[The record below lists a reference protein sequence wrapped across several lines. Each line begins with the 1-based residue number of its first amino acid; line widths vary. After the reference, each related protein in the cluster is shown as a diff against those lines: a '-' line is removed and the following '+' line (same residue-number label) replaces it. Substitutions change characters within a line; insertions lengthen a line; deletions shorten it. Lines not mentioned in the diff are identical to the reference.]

1 MKDFLNQ
8 FDLDNA
14 FKALDELEYPTVK
27 GGIRPNRIDLH
38 EHFTRKPKTDLLIE
52 EYYNVGSDADLEAAQ
67 DQREEEVA
75 QAKLD
80 RIEKIVDLDAD
91 TEEDLQAAY
100 VGKFVIQC
108 PQCMTLFYKKPE
120 DVNVSEEDSSLAN
133 VGELCP
139 NCSNDSGFTVV
150 GKIEDAT
157 PEPAAEEAPIEGE
170 ETGVEE
176 TPVEEV
182 PAERE
187 EGEEEDLDLDFD
199 LGDMDL
205 GIEETEEQEPAE
217 ESLNLSKALQDA
229 SKKTELD
236 TENHSENL
244 TLNESND
251 QECKDGEC
259 CKDGKCDESLNN
271 SEAQKDASEN
281 TELDTE
287 NHSENLT
294 LNEEIPAEIAMKT
307 PTNQIV
313 KVPVK
318 DGMVEIEDKDGKK
331 INLKVEEAL
340 HLTEGADIKK
350 ELKAY
355 NEYIEYL
362 QKQIEADE
370 EAIKT
375 ATNDFVKDSIQR
387 RIDANKADLDSAMPE
402 ILKSATEEAPVEEL
416 DVAEETVSEET
427 TEEAPVEEAPVE
439 EAEVAEETEVQ
450 EALNEACEGKDC
462 NKKYIVRL
470 NFGKLGGENPIYE
483 QRFATPEEAVA
494 YLEDSYD
501 NWYFDDLDTAET
513 VIYPALC
520 DAREGEWEELDDGT
534 FLIADSYLDDDSV
547 NEACKGKDCKEDV
560 NILSGNSS
568 SIDLGD
574 AGAAIGAALPL
585 LADDEGEKRGIEE
598 DFWGDK
604 RKGKFHRCPDIVWAD
619 DEKTIVY
626 NGRKLDGDAVESELW
641 GIYIEKT
648 NTPNEDFNDP
658 KVAYEFDKFVC
669 TDGKKFLDNV
679 LADEQKYAYLIKESV
694 NEGEKA
700 ITEAESAEEA
710 TLDKLYD
717 SKEFRTPVSQ
727 SVIDNFFSE
736 SVDEVEIKDIE
747 ELDDNSLTETVTKY
761 LKEVYDNVNSFSLTG
776 CQFNE
781 GTSQL
786 LIKGDIN
793 FTSGKTKPTTFAFNP
808 CGNRFFE
815 GYNFDLC
822 DTKAFRLYGKMK
834 DKTFF
839 TEGIRYSYH
848 IQDNL
853 VEGLVRN

>member
-27 GGIRPNRIDLH
+27 GGIRPNRVDLH
-38 EHFTRKPKTDLLIE
+38 EHFSRKQKTDLLIE
-52 EYYNVGSDADLEAAQ
+52 DYYNVSSDADLEAAQ
-67 DQREEEVA
+67 EQREDEVA

-91 TEEDLQAAY
+91 SEEDLQAAY

-120 DVNVSEEDSSLAN
+120 DVTTSEEDSSLAN

-157 PEPAAEEAPIEGE
+157 PEAAPVEEAPVEGE
-170 ETGVEE
+170 ETGM
-176 TPVEEV
+176 EEV
-182 PAERE
+182 SVEGEEAPAE
-187 EGEEEDLDLDFD
+187 GGEEDLDLDLD
-199 LGDMDL
+199 LGDLDL
-205 GIEETEEQEPAE
+205 GIEETGEQEPAE
-217 ESLNLSKALQDA
+217 ESLNLSKALKDA

-251 QECKDGEC
+251 KECE
-259 CKDGKCDESLNN
+259 DGKCDGNCEGKECDESLNN
-271 SEAQKDASEN
+271 SEAQKDASKN

-294 LNEEIPAEIAMKT
+294 LNE
-307 PTNQIV
+307 
-313 KVPVK
+313 
-318 DGMVEIEDKDGKK
+318 D
-331 INLKVEEAL
+331 
-340 HLTEGADIKK
+340 ADLKK
-350 ELKAY
+350 ELGDY

-362 QKQIEADE
+362 QKEIEADE
-370 EAIKT
+370 AALKT

-387 RIDANKADLDSAMPE
+387 RIDANKADLDAAMPQ
-402 ILKSATEEAPVEEL
+402 ILKDAVDEQDAVDETADDTLADLDIEADVSTDAAALQNESSAEGEEEVE
-416 DVAEETVSEET
+416 VK
-427 TEEAPVEEAPVE
+427 
-439 EAEVAEETEVQ
+439 
-450 EALNEACEGKDC
+450 EALVEGCEGK
-462 NKKYIVRL
+462 
-470 NFGKLGGENPIYE
+470 E
-483 QRFATPEEAVA
+483 
-494 YLEDSYD
+494 
-501 NWYFDDLDTAET
+501 
-513 VIYPALC
+513 
-520 DAREGEWEELDDGT
+520 
-534 FLIADSYLDDDSV
+534 
-547 NEACKGKDCKEDV
+547 CKEDV

-574 AGAAIGAALPL
+574 AGAAIGATLPL
-585 LADDEGEKRGIEE
+585 LADDAGEEQAHAESNAKMDAEISKTAYDQKDRAKAHAMVNAKMDAEMLNEAAMTWDEKVDKADELLAELVVGINSLASPDDEDGYWFSDDAWRNRYLYYRGNFPKDVIDYLEKNIPLYNSKLPGIEFYYDSE
-598 DFWGDK
+598 DVPDDEYDEDDNSPAEVGYTLTEGVTTNEGC
-604 RKGKFHRCPDIVWAD
+604 KGKDCD
-619 DEKTIVY
+619 
-626 NGRKLDGDAVESELW
+626 
-641 GIYIEKT
+641 
-648 NTPNEDFNDP
+648 
-658 KVAYEFDKFVC
+658 KV
-669 TDGKKFLDNV
+669 
-679 LADEQKYAYLIKESV
+679 
-694 NEGEKA
+694 
-700 ITEAESAEEA
+700 ITEAESAEDVA
-710 TLDKLYD
+710 LDKLYD

-727 SVIDNFFSE
+727 SVIDNFFNE
-736 SVDEVEIKDIE
+736 AVDEVEIKDIE
-747 ELDDNSLTETVTKY
+747 ELDDKSLTETVTKY

-853 VEGLVRN
+853 VEGLIRN

>member
-27 GGIRPNRIDLH
+27 GGIRPNRVDLH
-38 EHFTRKPKTDLLIE
+38 EHFSRKQKTDLLIE
-52 EYYNVGSDADLEAAQ
+52 EYYNVSSGADLEAAQ
-67 DQREEEVA
+67 DQREDEIA

-91 TEEDLQAAY
+91 SEEDLQAAY
-100 VGKFVIQC
+100 VGKFVVQC

-120 DVNVSEEDSSLAN
+120 DVTTSEEDPTLAN

-157 PEPAAEEAPIEGE
+157 PEAAPVEEAPAEGE
-170 ETGVEE
+170 ETGMDEVSVEG
-176 TPVEEV
+176 EEA
-182 PAERE
+182 PAE
-187 EGEEEDLDLDFD
+187 GGEEDLDLDLD
-199 LGDMDL
+199 LGDLDL
-205 GIEETEEQEPAE
+205 DIEETEEQEPAE

-251 QECKDGEC
+251 KECE
-259 CKDGKCDESLNN
+259 DGKCDGNCEGKECDESLNN
-271 SEAQKDASEN
+271 SEAQKDASKN

-287 NHSENLT
+287 NHSENLS
-294 LNEEIPAEIAMKT
+294 LNESAD
-307 PTNQIV
+307 V
-313 KVPVK
+313 K
-318 DGMVEIEDKDGKK
+318 
-331 INLKVEEAL
+331 A
-340 HLTEGADIKK
+340 
-350 ELKAY
+350 ELKDY

-362 QKQIEADE
+362 QKQIAADE
-370 EAIKT
+370 EELKKAN
-375 ATNDFVKDSIQR
+375 NDFVKDSIQR
-387 RIDANKADLDSAMPE
+387 RLDGYKADLDAAMPQ
-402 ILKSATEEAPVEEL
+402 ILKDAVDEQAVADEEVDAALDDIAIEADVSTDAATLQDEAEAEAE
-416 DVAEETVSEET
+416 AEEKGTAEEFSD
-427 TEEAPVEEAPVE
+427 
-439 EAEVAEETEVQ
+439 EETETKFQ
-450 EALNEACEGKDC
+450 EALNEGFFTDGGKFDKLADKPISAIVRKMAKINRDRVANALKDVVDKKLSISMDEFLNRLLAGETIMQIWADDKGSKLPAEEPVTENCEGK
-462 NKKYIVRL
+462 
-470 NFGKLGGENPIYE
+470 E
-483 QRFATPEEAVA
+483 
-494 YLEDSYD
+494 
-501 NWYFDDLDTAET
+501 
-513 VIYPALC
+513 
-520 DAREGEWEELDDGT
+520 
-534 FLIADSYLDDDSV
+534 
-547 NEACKGKDCKEDV
+547 CKEDV

-585 LADDEGEKRGIEE
+585 LADDEGEKLAEC
-598 DFWGDK
+598 DK
-604 RKGKFHRCPDIVWAD
+604 A
-619 DEKTIVY
+619 
-626 NGRKLDGDAVESELW
+626 L
-641 GIYIEKT
+641 
-648 NTPNEDFNDP
+648 
-658 KVAYEFDKFVC
+658 
-669 TDGKKFLDNV
+669 
-679 LADEQKYAYLIKESV
+679 KEA
-694 NEGEKA
+694 GEPS
-700 ITEAESAEEA
+700 EAE
-710 TLDKLYD
+710 LDRLYD

-727 SVIDNFFSE
+727 SVIDNFFNE
-736 SVDEVEIKDIE
+736 AVDEVEIKDIE

-853 VEGLVRN
+853 VEGLIRN